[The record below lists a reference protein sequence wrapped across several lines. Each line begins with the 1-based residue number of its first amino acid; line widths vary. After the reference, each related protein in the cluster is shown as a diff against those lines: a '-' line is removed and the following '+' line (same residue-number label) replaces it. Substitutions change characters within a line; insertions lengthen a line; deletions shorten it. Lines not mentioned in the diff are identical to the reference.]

1 MGRRQDKQQLEIIA
15 QTIEQYPGRKPG
27 WFARLLGM
35 DNKAIMRA
43 LPQLEDNGYLLVED
57 DQGHVSFFGH
67 RHR

>member
-67 RHR
+67 RRR

>member
-43 LPQLEDNGYLLVED
+43 LPQLEDNGYLLLED
-57 DQGHVSFFGH
+57 DQGRVSLFGH
-67 RHR
+67 RRR